1 MSATQA
7 QTDYSRIEEALNYL
21 EENFREQPNLD
32 EVAAH
37 VHLSPF
43 HFQRLFK
50 EWAGVTPKQFL
61 KFLTLEHA
69 QKLLADSTPVLDTT
83 YEVGL
88 SSPSRLHDLF
98 VTIDAVTPAEFKR
111 LGEGLEISYGYHP
124 TPFGECLL
132 AVTERGITGLFFV
145 QNGHRAAALADLK
158 NTWPE
163 ADLVENAAVTAP
175 YVAQIFLAESFS
187 APRDI
192 KLFLRGTNFQLK
204 VWEALLR
211 IPPAAVCTY
220 GDIARLIGKP
230 QAARAVGSAV
240 GANFV
245 AYLIPCH
252 RVIRSS
258 GVIRDYR
265 WGSTRKK
272 AILGWEAARAL
283 PTAVV
288 N

>member
-1 MSATQA
+1 MNNMTQA
-7 QTDYSRIEEALNYL
+7 ETDYGRIEQAIQYL

-32 EVAAH
+32 DVAAQ

-69 QKLLADSTPVLDTT
+69 QKLLSESESVLETT

-98 VTIDAVTPAEFKR
+98 VSIDAVTPAEYKR
-111 LGEGLEISYGYHP
+111 MGEGLEIIYGYHS

-132 AVTERGITGLFFV
+132 GVTERGITGLFFV
-145 QNGHRAAALADLK
+145 QGDRAAALADFQK
-158 NTWPE
+158 TWPE
-163 ADLVENAAVTAP
+163 ATFVEDPTVTAP
-175 YVAQIFLAESFS
+175 TAAQIFPSGFED
-187 APRDI
+187 APREV
-192 KLFLRGTNFQLK
+192 KLFLKGTNFQVK

-211 IPPAAVCTY
+211 IPPAAVCSY
-220 GDIARLIGKP
+220 GDIARLLGNP
-230 QAARAVGSAV
+230 NASRAVGTAV
-240 GANFV
+240 GSNFV

-265 WGSTRKK
+265 WGSARKK
-272 AILGWEAARAL
+272 AILGWEAARA
-283 PTAVV
+283 AVV
-288 N
+288 S